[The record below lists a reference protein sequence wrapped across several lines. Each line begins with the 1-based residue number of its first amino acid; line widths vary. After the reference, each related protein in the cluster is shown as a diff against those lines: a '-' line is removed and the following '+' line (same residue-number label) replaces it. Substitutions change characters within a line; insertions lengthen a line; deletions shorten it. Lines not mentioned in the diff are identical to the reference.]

1 MTQTILGRRIAALVL
16 TIAAALSAM
25 APARAGD
32 RALIDVIGYSD
43 DLRYLA
49 FEEFGVQDGS
59 GFAYSS
65 LYVVDLVDDKW
76 VAGTPYRERG
86 ADEDV
91 PLAEVRARVA
101 AAAKA
106 RLEALKIDMPAQIVA
121 LMGDGVLDPKPSMR
135 FGYPAYGLPGQTE
148 GDFTLSIETF
158 AAPAPA
164 GCDAELVG
172 EMKGFALT
180 LSGDGAP
187 RELHRDQGTLPKSR
201 GCAMDYAIYAVVF
214 PYLGGGLEN
223 AVAVVSTYPYGFE
236 GPDRRFLVVPFGK

>member
-1 MTQTILGRRIAALVL
+1 MTPTDLRRTFAALL
-16 TIAAALSAM
+16 LSGAASLSPA

-32 RALIDVIGYSD
+32 HALIDVIGYSN

-65 LYVVDLVDDKW
+65 LYIVDLVKDQW
-76 VAGTPYRERG
+76 VAGTPYREK
-86 ADEDV
+86 ADSEDV
-91 PLAEVRARVA
+91 PLAAVRARVA

-106 RLEALKIDMPAQIVA
+106 RLETLKIDMPAQVAA
-121 LMGDGVLDPKPSMR
+121 LMGDGVLEPEPAMR

-164 GCDAELVG
+164 GCDPELVG
-172 EMKGFALT
+172 ETKGFALA
-180 LSGDGAP
+180 LSGDGP
-187 RELHRDQGTLPKSR
+187 DRELYRDKGTLPKSR
-201 GCAMDYAIYAVVF
+201 GCAMDYAIYAVIF

-223 AVAVVSTYPYGFE
+223 AAAIVSTYPYGFE

>member
-1 MTQTILGRRIAALVL
+1 MTQPKTGRYFRALVL
-16 TIAAALSAM
+16 AAGTALAT
-25 APARAGD
+25 ATPAGAGD

-65 LYVVDLVDDKW
+65 LYVVDLVEDKW
-76 VAGTPYRERG
+76 VSGTPYREQG
-86 ADEDV
+86 ADEEV
-91 PLAEVRARVA
+91 PLAAVRAKVA

-106 RLEALKIDMPAQIVA
+106 KLGTLKIDMPAQVAA

-135 FGYPAYGLPGQTE
+135 FGYPGYGLPGQTE

-158 AAPAPA
+158 TAPAPA
-164 GCDAELVG
+164 GCDPELFG
-172 EMKGFALT
+172 ETKGFALT

-187 RELHRDQGTLPKSR
+187 RELHRDKGTLPKSR

>member
-1 MTQTILGRRIAALVL
+1 MTPTDFTRAFAALLL
-16 TIAAALSAM
+16 TGAAALSSA

-32 RALIDVIGYSD
+32 RALIDVIGYSA
-43 DLRYLA
+43 DLRHLA

-65 LYVVDLVDDKW
+65 LYVVDLVKDQW
-76 VAGTPYRERG
+76 VAGTPYRER
-86 ADEDV
+86 ADSEEV
-91 PLAEVRARVA
+91 PLAAVRAKVA

-106 RLEALKIDMPAQIVA
+106 RLDALKIDMPAQVVA
-121 LMGDGVLDPKPSMR
+121 LMGDGVLDPSPTMR

-158 AAPAPA
+158 PAPAP
-164 GCDAELVG
+164 GCDPELVG
-172 EMKGFALT
+172 ETKGFALA
-180 LSGDGAP
+180 LSGDGPA

-201 GCAMDYAIYAVVF
+201 GCVTDYAIYAVIF

-223 AVAVVSTYPYGFE
+223 AVAIVSTYPYGFE

>member
-1 MTQTILGRRIAALVL
+1 MTQTKLGRSIAALVL
-16 TIAAALSAM
+16 AAGTALAIA

-32 RALIDVIGYSD
+32 HALIDVIGYSN

-65 LYVVDLVDDKW
+65 LYIVDLVKDQW
-76 VAGTPYRERG
+76 VAGTPYREK
-86 ADEDV
+86 ADSEDV
-91 PLAEVRARVA
+91 PLAAVRAKVA

-106 RLEALKIDMPAQIVA
+106 RLETLKIDLPAQVAA
-121 LMGDGVLDPKPSMR
+121 LMGDGVLEPEPAMR

-164 GCDAELVG
+164 GCDSELVG
-172 EMKGFALT
+172 ETKGFALA
-180 LSGDGAP
+180 LSGDGP
-187 RELHRDQGTLPKSR
+187 DRELYRDKGTLPKSR
-201 GCAMDYAIYAVVF
+201 GCAMDYAIYAVIF

-223 AVAVVSTYPYGFE
+223 AAAIVSTYPYGFE

>member
-1 MTQTILGRRIAALVL
+1 MTQTKLGRHVAALVL
-16 TIAAALSAM
+16 AAGTALSVA

-32 RALIDVIGYSD
+32 RALIDVIGYSE
-43 DLRYLA
+43 DLRHFA

-65 LYVVDLVDDKW
+65 LYVVDLVEDKW
-76 VAGTPYRERG
+76 VAGTPFRER
-86 ADEDV
+86 ADSEEV
-91 PLAEVRARVA
+91 PLAAVRGKVS

-106 RLEALKIDMPAQIVA
+106 RLEALKIGMPAQVAA

-172 EMKGFALT
+172 ETKGFALRLT
-180 LSGDGAP
+180 GDGAP
-187 RELHRDQGTLPKSR
+187 RELHRDKGKLPKSR

-214 PYLGGGLEN
+214 PYLGGGLES
-223 AVAVVSTYPYGFE
+223 AVAIVSTYPYGFE

>member
-1 MTQTILGRRIAALVL
+1 MTQTKLGRHIAALVL
-16 TIAAALSAM
+16 AAGTALSVA
-25 APARAGD
+25 APAHAGD
-32 RALIDVIGYSD
+32 RALIDVIGYSE
-43 DLRYLA
+43 DLRHFA

-65 LYVVDLVDDKW
+65 LFIVDLVEDKW
-76 VAGTPYRERG
+76 VAGTPFRER
-86 ADEDV
+86 ADSEEV
-91 PLAEVRARVA
+91 PLAAVRGKVA
-101 AAAKA
+101 ASAKA
-106 RLEALKIDMPAQIVA
+106 RLDALKIAMPAQVVA

-158 AAPAPA
+158 AAPAP

-172 EMKGFALT
+172 ETRGFALT

-187 RELHRDQGTLPKSR
+187 RELHRDKGTLPKSR
-201 GCAMDYAIYAVVF
+201 GCAMDYWIYAVVF

-223 AVAVVSTYPYGFE
+223 AVAIVSTYPYGFE
-236 GPDRRFLVVPFGK
+236 GPDRRFLVVPFGR